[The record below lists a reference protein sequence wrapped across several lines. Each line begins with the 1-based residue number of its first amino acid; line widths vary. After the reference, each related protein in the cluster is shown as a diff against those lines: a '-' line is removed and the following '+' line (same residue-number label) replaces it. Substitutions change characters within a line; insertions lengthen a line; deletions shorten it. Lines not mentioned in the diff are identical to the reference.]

1 MGVNCTKAFSNSP
14 YIAIVRQGALNIT
27 EAVD

>member
-1 MGVNCTKAFSNSP
+1 MGVNCTEAFSNSP
-14 YIAIVRQGALNIT
+14 YIVIVMQRALNIT